1 LSSADKPSDL
11 VPGLA
16 VSWSVDEADK
26 TKWTFRLREGVT
38 FHDGSAFSAESV
50 VWNLDKLLNDKSPQ
64 YDPRQSAQGRSRI
77 PGVAS
82 YRAVDPGTLE
92 ITTKGVDATLAYQ
105 LAWIMISS
113 PAQWEKVGRSWD
125 AFAKTPAGTGPW
137 KLAAFVPRER
147 AEMVPN
153 PDYWDKARVPKLDR
167 LVLIP
172 LPEANARVAALRSGQ
187 VDWIEAPAPD
197 AVASLKQAGFK
208 IITNAYPH
216 NWTWHLSRAEGSP
229 WNDIRV
235 RKAANLAID
244 RDAIVKLLGG
254 LVTPAYGEV
263 DKSSAWFGK
272 PTFEIKYAPDEAR
285 RLMTD
290 AGYSKTK
297 PLQARISIQA
307 SGTNQTVNEAIQEM
321 LKEAFFNIEF
331 KAVELETLMT
341 GWRGGARADMNKD
354 VSATNVTH
362 VTSDP
367 FYAVNRFFASD
378 QTAPIGVN
386 WSFYKNPEVD
396 QLVVELKSTFD
407 PAKQDEI
414 AARIHAKAVD
424 DAVMIWVYHDTTPR
438 ALSAKIK
445 KYVQAQS
452 WFQDLAL
459 VEI

>member
-1 LSSADKPSDL
+1 MS
-11 VPGLA
+11 
-16 VSWSVDEADK
+16 E
-26 TKWTFRLREGVT
+26 
-38 FHDGSAFSAESV
+38 
-50 VWNLDKLLNDKSPQ
+50 
-64 YDPRQSAQGRSRI
+64 
-77 PGVAS
+77 
-82 YRAVDPGTLE
+82 
-92 ITTKGVDATLAYQ
+92 
-105 LAWIMISS
+105 
-113 PAQWEKVGRSWD
+113 
-125 AFAKTPAGTGPW
+125 
-137 KLAAFVPRER
+137 
-147 AEMVPN
+147 
-153 PDYWDKARVPKLDR
+153 
-167 LVLIP
+167 
-172 LPEANARVAALRSGQ
+172 
-187 VDWIEAPAPD
+187 
-197 AVASLKQAGFK
+197 
-208 IITNAYPH
+208 
-216 NWTWHLSRAEGSP
+216 
-229 WNDIRV
+229 
-235 RKAANLAID
+235 
-244 RDAIVKLLGG
+244 
-254 LVTPAYGEV
+254 
-263 DKSSAWFGK
+263 
-272 PTFEIKYAPDEAR
+272 
-285 RLMTD
+285 

-386 WSFYKNPEVD
+386 WSFYKNPDVD